1 MEAEASLNTKVEF
14 IMSNVDGAAIDSL
27 TEIITAFQNADGD
40 INGAITALSG
50 SASAAIAAEEAARIA
65 DVDAE
70 EARAVSAEYSL
81 TANLSNEVSA
91 REAAM
96 STEESMR
103 VEADASIAANLASD
117 IEALADVDG
126 TTIVLNGDTN
136 QIELA
141 ESIAAPASGIRT
153 LMGEV
158 DIETV
163 LKVAGV
169 DVMSEISSEISNRIA
184 GDASLAVELSAQVSY
199 LLGNTD
205 LSALDSFAE
214 VSTEL
219 LSEVADAI
227 AELAIVDGV
236 TIDVNEDDNTIR
248 LSENVAAPDSGI
260 RTFAG
265 LIDVAAQ
272 PADDAGFNDLS
283 LVTKKYMVDADVSL
297 QDGLDAEAARAEGA
311 EGVLTASLDA
321 EYARAVAAEGALGVR
336 IDNVLSNI
344 DGAALDSL
352 TEVVAAFQA
361 ADGDINNAITNLSN
375 AAVANL
381 STEVARATSCEA
393 IVADRLNITP
403 VVSSFTIG
411 DGVETVFTLNH
422 DLGTMD
428 VIIQIYDMTTGSTV
442 ETESIR
448 VDNQN
453 VSIEFADAPS
463 TNSYRVVTM
472 GIKAF
477 EYPQV

>member
-1 MEAEASLNTKVEF
+1 
-14 IMSNVDGAAIDSL
+14 
-27 TEIITAFQNADGD
+27 
-40 INGAITALSG
+40 
-50 SASAAIAAEEAARIA
+50 
-65 DVDAE
+65 
-70 EARAVSAEYSL
+70 
-81 TANLSNEVSA
+81 
-91 REAAM
+91 
-96 STEESMR
+96 
-103 VEADASIAANLASD
+103 
-117 IEALADVDG
+117 
-126 TTIVLNGDTN
+126 
-136 QIELA
+136 
-141 ESIAAPASGIRT
+141 
-153 LMGEV
+153 
-158 DIETV
+158 

>member
-1 MEAEASLNTKVEF
+1 
-14 IMSNVDGAAIDSL
+14 
-27 TEIITAFQNADGD
+27 
-40 INGAITALSG
+40 
-50 SASAAIAAEEAARIA
+50 
-65 DVDAE
+65 
-70 EARAVSAEYSL
+70 
-81 TANLSNEVSA
+81 
-91 REAAM
+91 
-96 STEESMR
+96 MR
-103 VEADASIAANLASD
+103 VEADASIAAELSSD

-126 TTIVLNGDTN
+126 TTIVLNTGTN

-141 ESIAAPASGIRT
+141 EEVAAPASGIRT

-219 LSEVADAI
+219 LSEVSDAI

-283 LVTKKYMVDADVSL
+283 LVTKKYMVDADASL
-297 QDGLDAEAARAEGA
+297 QAGLDAEAARAEGA
-311 EGVLTASLDA
+311 EGVLTNNISTEVAAREAAIST

-361 ADGDINNAITNLSN
+361 ADGDINNAITNLSD

-453 VSIEFADAPS
+453 VSIEFADAPA
-463 TNSYRVVTM
+463 TASYRVVTM